1 LILIKLL
8 GRVDTGRLKSPVI
21 GTNTPQPTAATGKN
35 NYLGRRVVAQVHGER
50 TEKLQFNFPPAEF
63 AATAMKRFG
72 EFTKAQTE
80 QLSNLQETNRQ
91 WLERVQAEASLA
103 SELISKLTAAR
114 SIPDAMSAYQEWG
127 SRRLAMMAED
137 TKHLMDNTQKFMQT
151 SARLIANGWQ

>member
-1 LILIKLL
+1 MKFDPDQTFG
-8 GRVDTGRLKSPVI
+8 GRGYWLSKVPSDK
-21 GTNTPQPTAATGKN
+21 NEQTAATGKN
-35 NYLGRRVVAQVHGER
+35 NYLGRRVVGQVHGER

-80 QLSNLQETNRQ
+80 QLSNFQETNRQ

-114 SIPDAMSAYQEWG
+114 SIPDAMTAYQEWG
-127 SRRLAMMAED
+127 SRRLEMMAED

>member
-1 LILIKLL
+1 
-8 GRVDTGRLKSPVI
+8 
-21 GTNTPQPTAATGKN
+21 
-35 NYLGRRVVAQVHGER
+35 VAQVHGER

-80 QLSNLQETNRQ
+80 QLSNFQETNRQ
-91 WLERVQAEASLA
+91 WLERVQAEANLA
-103 SELISKLTAAR
+103 SELVSKLTAAR

-127 SRRLAMMAED
+127 SRRLEMMAED